1 MSEAQA
7 KAPLTK
13 EEKLARLDTQ
23 IKNLQ
28 QKRDDVANDRVTVRA
43 KKEVYVPNKGDT
55 VLATVGRNS
64 ATTQAKI
71 VEGVV
76 VAVKFPEANAEG
88 KVVGGI
94 QVRVRIY
101 EGTMEEQLVTLYPS
115 QLQAKPAAEGEA
127 AAE

>member
-43 KKEVYVPNKGDT
+43 KKEVFVPTVGQG

-71 VEGVV
+71 VDGTV

-101 EGTMEEQLVTLYPS
+101 EGTFDEQLVTLYPS
-115 QLQAKPAAEGEA
+115 QLAAKPEATEGAAE
-127 AAE
+127 